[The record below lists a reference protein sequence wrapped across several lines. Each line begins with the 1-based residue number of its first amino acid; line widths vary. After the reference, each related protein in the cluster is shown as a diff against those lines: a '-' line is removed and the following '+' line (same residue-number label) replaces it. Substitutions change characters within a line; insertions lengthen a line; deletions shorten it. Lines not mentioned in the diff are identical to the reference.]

1 MSLTLYYMPGA
12 CSLAPHIALRESG
25 LPFDTLRVDGKSK
38 TTADG
43 QDYLRVSSKGYV
55 PALRL
60 VDGSV
65 LTECVAI
72 LLYVGDHSPDGKLAA
87 RTGMS
92 SRYRVL
98 EWLAYIGTEVH
109 KAYGPMFT
117 PTATDAEK
125 QRALDN
131 LGKKF
136 TWVQNELGDRP
147 FLLGDAFTVA
157 DAHLFTTLNWTGFI
171 GLDLGSWPGL
181 KNYHARIGSR
191 PQVIATLKTEGLI
204 KS

>member
-1 MSLTLYYMPGA
+1 MSMTLYYMPGA
-12 CSLAPHIALRESG
+12 CSLAPHIALQESG
-25 LPFDTLRVDGKSK
+25 LTFDPLRVDGKSK

-60 VDGSV
+60 PDGSI

-72 LLYVGDHSPDGKLAA
+72 LQYVGDHSADGKLAA
-87 RTGMS
+87 PSGAS

-98 EWLAYIGTEVH
+98 EWLSYISTELH

-117 PTATDAEK
+117 PVATDAEK
-125 QRALDN
+125 QRALDA

-136 TWVQNELGDRP
+136 TWLQNELGKRQ
-147 FLLGDAFTVA
+147 FLVGDTFTVA
-157 DAHLFTTLNWTGFI
+157 DAYLFTVLGWTGFI
-171 GLDLGSWPGL
+171 GVDLGKWPGL
-181 KNYHARIGSR
+181 KSYHSRIAAR
-191 PQVIATLKTEGLI
+191 PHVTTAMKTEGLI
-204 KS
+204 Q